1 MNTVCELNRC
11 SGCMACVDV
20 CPKGAVKI
28 LDDLTAYNAVI
39 SEEKCVDCGVCH
51 KVCQENHM
59 PQAIPPFKWYQGWAE
74 SDEIRKNSSSG
85 GFATAI
91 ARAFV
96 NKGGVVC
103 SCIFNEG
110 KFTFQ
115 FAENE
120 EDVKN
125 FVGSKY
131 VKSNPSGI
139 YKQIRAYLQEKKKV
153 LFIGLPCQVAAVR
166 NVIGNNLQEELY
178 TADLICHGTP
188 SPRLLDLFLKQYGKS
203 LDQLKD
209 IQFRVKAKMQVH
221 GDHQGL
227 VRKGVS
233 DKYTI
238 AFLNSLSYTDNC
250 YECNYAQKS
259 RVSDI
264 TLGDSWGSELSLE
277 EQKKGVSLV
286 LCQTQKGTELLKQ
299 AELHLEAVDLDKA
312 IASNHQLAQPSE
324 LPESRKEFFDGIE
337 KKKSFNSMVFKAF
350 PKQCL
355 RQDIKETLIKMKII
369 QGGVGKINYGI
380 LVLERDITGKSE
392 VER

>member
-28 LDDLTAYNAVI
+28 LDDITAYNAVI
-39 SEEKCVDCGVCH
+39 SEEKCVDCGACH

-59 PQAIPPFKWYQGWAE
+59 PQAVPPFKWYQGWAE

-91 ARAFV
+91 AKAFI

-103 SCIFNEG
+103 SCAFNGG

-120 EDVKN
+120 KDVKN

-131 VKSNPSGI
+131 VKSNPSGV
-139 YKQIRAYLQEKKKV
+139 YKQIRAYLQEKKRV

-166 NVIGNNLQEELY
+166 NVVGDKLTKELY

-188 SPRLLDLFLKQYGKS
+188 SPKLLDLFLKQYGKS

-221 GDHQGL
+221 GNHKGL

-286 LCQTQKGTELLKQ
+286 LCQTQKGIELLKQ
-299 AELHLEAVDLDKA
+299 AELHLEAVDLNKA
-312 IASNHQLAQPSE
+312 IANNHQLEQPSA
-324 LPESRKEFFDGIE
+324 LPASRKEFFKGIE

-355 RQDIKETLIKMKII
+355 RQDIKETLIKMKVIR
-369 QGGVGKINYGI
+369 GG
-380 LVLERDITGKSE
+380 
-392 VER
+392 

>member
-1 MNTVCELNRC
+1 
-11 SGCMACVDV
+11 MACVDV

-59 PQAIPPFKWYQGWAE
+59 PQAILPFKWYQGWAE

-91 ARAFV
+91 AMAFV

-139 YKQIRAYLQEKKKV
+139 YKPIRAYLQEKKKV

-166 NVIGNNLQEELY
+166 NVIGSNLQEELY

-188 SPRLLDLFLKQYGKS
+188 SPRLLDLFLKQYSKS

-264 TLGDSWGSELSLE
+264 TLGDSWGSELPLE

-286 LCQTQKGTELLKQ
+286 LCQTQKGTELIRQ

-312 IASNHQLAQPSE
+312 IASNHQLAHPSA

-369 QGGVGKINYGI
+369 QGGVGKINYGV
-380 LVLERDITGKSE
+380 LVLERDIMGKSE
-392 VER
+392 AEK

>member
-131 VKSNPSGI
+131 VKSNPSGV
-139 YKQIRAYLQEKKKV
+139 YKQIRAYLKERKKV

-166 NVIGNNLQEELY
+166 NVVGNKLQEELY

-221 GDHQGL
+221 GDHQAL

-250 YECNYAQKS
+250 YECNYAQKG

-286 LCQTQKGTELLKQ
+286 LCQTQKGIELLKQ
-299 AELHLEAVDLDKA
+299 AELHLEAVDLNKA
-312 IASNHQLAQPSE
+312 IASNHQLAQPST
-324 LPESRKEFFDGIE
+324 LPKSRKQFFDGIE

-355 RQDIKETLIKMKII
+355 RQDIKETLIKLKVI
-369 QGGVGKINYGI
+369 QGGGKINYGV

-392 VER
+392 VKN

>member
-11 SGCMACVDV
+11 SGCTACVDV

-59 PQAIPPFKWYQGWAE
+59 PQAILPFKWYQGWAE

-91 ARAFV
+91 AMAFV

-131 VKSNPSGI
+131 VKSNPLGI
-139 YKQIRAYLQEKKKV
+139 YKPIRAYLQEKKKV

-166 NVIGNNLQEELY
+166 NVIGSNLQEELY

-250 YECNYAQKS
+250 YDCNYAQKS

-264 TLGDSWGSELSLE
+264 TLGDSWGSELPLE

-286 LCQTQKGTELLKQ
+286 LCQTQKGTELIRQ

-312 IASNHQLAQPSE
+312 IASNHQLAHPSA

-369 QGGVGKINYGI
+369 QGG
-380 LVLERDITGKSE
+380 
-392 VER
+392 